1 MVAVILLPVMHH
13 NPVQKDLLEAAVV
26 TTAVIHPQHPHKV
39 NHSNG
44 KRDS

>member
-26 TTAVIHPQHPHKV
+26 TTVVIHPQHPH
-39 NHSNG
+39 
-44 KRDS
+44 RDNPLNDRKD